1 VNAVSNKSKVRNLS
15 VNKMLRIWQFSFVI
29 REKGNVT

>member
-1 VNAVSNKSKVRNLS
+1 
-15 VNKMLRIWQFSFVI
+15 MLRIWQFSFVI